1 MESKIERLVIQYL
14 QGTISRED
22 EKLLIEWIKNNPDSI
37 KELSDFRKLWGIS
50 ETAAKLTDET
60 IETEWKLLKQKVYR
74 LKINEKKPT
83 SRILYWLP
91 RFAAIFI
98 LGAVFSVLVTYLVQN
113 STTQKLTFYEI
124 NTPAGAKTE
133 VTLPD
138 GTTIWLNASSNLKY
152 SNRFGR
158 KNREI
163 FLEGEALFKVAHDK
177 SKVFVVQT
185 ADLKIKAYGTTFNVK
200 SYSDENTVETTL
212 IEGSIGITRTK
223 FSKKKRDEVML
234 EPNQSV
240 VYYKPTSHVEVSQ
253 TKEIAADT
261 KLKTEH
267 RQKLTYM
274 ISKGI
279 DTKPFTAWKD
289 GTLFIKSETLKQLA
303 IKLERKYDVTI
314 HFSDKQLEK
323 LKFTGVLE
331 NETIEQVIDAI
342 GIAAHIDYSIE
353 DRDIWFNE
361 IITK

>member
-1 MESKIERLVIQYL
+1 MEPKIERLVIQYL

-50 ETAAKLTDET
+50 ETASKLTDDT
-60 IETEWKLLKQKVYR
+60 IENEWKLLRQKVYR

-98 LGAVFSVLVTYLVQN
+98 LGAVFSVLVSYLIQN
-113 STTQKLTFYEI
+113 STSQKLTYYEI
-124 NTPAGAKTE
+124 NTPAGAKSQ

-152 SNRFGR
+152 SNQFG
-158 KNREI
+158 KKSREV
-163 FLEGEALFKVAHDK
+163 FLEGEALFKVAHNK

-185 ADLKIKAYGTTFNVK
+185 SDLKIKAYGTTFNVK
-200 SYSDENTVETTL
+200 SYGEENTVETTL
-212 IEGSIGITRTK
+212 IEGSIGVTRTK
-223 FSKKKRDEVML
+223 FSNKKEDEVML
-234 EPNQSV
+234 ESNQSV
-240 VYYKPTSHVEVSQ
+240 VYYKPTRHVKVSE
-253 TKEIAADT
+253 TKSAVAE
-261 KLKTEH
+261 KELKTEP
-267 RQKLTYM
+267 RRKLTYM

-279 DTKPFTAWKD
+279 DTTPVTAWKD
-289 GTLFIKSETLKQLA
+289 GTLFITSETLKQLA
-303 IKLERKYDVTI
+303 VKLERKYDVTI
-314 HFSDKQLEK
+314 HFDNEQLEK

-342 GIAAHIDYSIE
+342 GIAAHIDYRIK

-361 IITK
+361 IKTK